1 MSEAPC
7 KPWAER
13 GLPPGDRAHAAAH
26 AVGLEIGADFAPI
39 REAIEAAIAD
49 ALREA
54 EQVARGDSPRFK
66 PSLWAND
73 HQIAD
78 AGYTDGRHDAADEIL
93 ELLGEKAVAR
103 DEEIA

>member
-1 MSEAPC
+1 MSGAPR
-7 KPWAER
+7 KRRAEP
-13 GLPPGDRAHAAAH
+13 GLSPGDRAHVVAYAI
-26 AVGLEIGADFAPI
+26 GLEAGASVTLI
-39 REAIEAAIAD
+39 QEAIEAAIAD
-49 ALREA
+49 TLREA
-54 EQVARGDSPRFK
+54 EQVVRGDFSRSK

-73 HQIAD
+73 HRIAD